1 MNSHFGTFGYSS
13 CPNDTFMLDALIHG
27 RGPLRDGPQVD
38 SWIADIA
45 ALNQRALMG
54 PDPLPWTKL
63 SVAALGAC
71 KGRYLA
77 LNAGAALGR
86 GVGPLVLFNP
96 EKNPTLE
103 QGEGL
108 SRLEGL
114 KVAIPGAQTTAALL
128 LKIFGPGELRLETMP
143 FEQICGALHRGQV
156 DAGVVIHETRFVYQE
171 LGLACLA
178 DLGEL
183 WEKDTDLPLPL
194 GIMAGRADLSS
205 ADHARMS
212 QAIADSLRYARQQ
225 PQASAAFVAQ
235 HAQELSA
242 EVTAAH
248 IQLYV
253 NDYSLDLGPEGREA
267 IEMLLARGYGPGHP
281 GSGGSTLWATP

>member
-1 MNSHFGTFGYSS
+1 MKAHFGTFGYSS

-27 RGPLRDGPQVD
+27 RGPLRDGPKVE

-45 ALNQRALMG
+45 ALNQRALRG

-71 KGRYLA
+71 NGRYLA

-96 EKNPTLE
+96 KKRPELG
-103 QGEGL
+103 QDEGL
-108 SRLEGL
+108 ARLEKL

-128 LKIFGPGELRLETMP
+128 LKIFGPQNIRPQTMP
-143 FEQICGALHRGQV
+143 FEQICGALERGEV
-156 DAGVVIHETRFVYQE
+156 DAGVVIHETRFIYQE
-171 LGLACLA
+171 LGLRCLA

-183 WEKDTDLPLPL
+183 WEKDTGLALPL
-194 GIMAGRADLSS
+194 GIMAGRADLSPQE
-205 ADHARMS
+205 HARMS
-212 QAIADSLRYARQQ
+212 EAIADSLRYARQE
-225 PQASAAFVAQ
+225 PQASASFVAA

-242 EVTAAH
+242 DVTAAH
-248 IQLYV
+248 IRLYV
-253 NDYSLDLGPEGREA
+253 NDYSLDLGPEGRAA
-267 IEMLLARGYGPGHP
+267 IEMLLRRGYGSGH
-281 GSGGSTLWATP
+281 STSSASTLWATP